1 MGWGLK
7 KIKSIL
13 PQREPFLFVD
23 EVIKIERGQHITAIK
38 YLDPNEPFF
47 KGHFPGNPIM
57 PGVLTIEAMAQAGIL
72 LYSTAKP
79 KIAKTNPKYFL
90 KKAETEFLSPVF
102 PGDTLILDVYRVKIL
117 DYVGVISAEARVK
130 DKKVAKMTCFFA
142 VKKNES

>member
-23 EVIKIERGQHITAIK
+23 EVIKIERGQHITVKK
-38 YLDPNEPFF
+38 YLAPNESFF

-57 PGVLTIEAMAQAGIL
+57 PGVLTVEAMAQAGIL

-79 KIAKTNPKYFL
+79 KIAKTHPHYFL
-90 KKAETEFLSPVF
+90 CKAETEFMNPVF
-102 PGDTLILDVYRVKIL
+102 PGDTLIIDVYRVKIL
-117 DYVGVISAEARVK
+117 DYVGVISAVARVK
-130 DKKVAKMTCFFA
+130 DKKVAKMTGFFA
-142 VKKNES
+142 VKKNEK

>member
-23 EVIKIERGQHITAIK
+23 EVVKIEKDQHITAKK

-72 LYSTAKP
+72 LYAVVKP
-79 KIAKTNPKYFL
+79 EISKTHPQYFL
-90 KKAETEFLSPVF
+90 SKAETEFLSPVF

-117 DYVGVISAEARVK
+117 DYVGVIRAEASVK
-130 DKKVAKMTCFFA
+130 NKKVARMTCFFA
-142 VKKNES
+142 VKKNEK